1 MKDRMQ
7 IDFAQKEFIFGDW
20 GEKGQIF
27 PSTSC
32 MTISKK
38 IYKVIP

>member
-1 MKDRMQ
+1 MKDRMR
-7 IDFAQKEFIFGDW
+7 IDLAQKEFILEDW
-20 GEKGQIF
+20 GKKGQIF

-38 IYKVIP
+38 YIYI